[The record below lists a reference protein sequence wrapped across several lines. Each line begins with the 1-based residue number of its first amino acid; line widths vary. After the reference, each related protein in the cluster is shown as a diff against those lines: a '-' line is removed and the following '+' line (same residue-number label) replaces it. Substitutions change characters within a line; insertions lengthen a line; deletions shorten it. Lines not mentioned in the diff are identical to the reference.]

1 MVYTAPFIDDAGL
14 HVPSYIDIRDD
25 LIEQFKQIY
34 GQDIYLENDSQDYQ
48 MISAFALK
56 TYDTMQMLQ
65 IIYNNRSP
73 KTAIG
78 TSLDSIVKMNGI
90 ARKKASYSTCVLT
103 LTGDIGTVIANG
115 ICEDESGHKWYLPTN
130 IIFENETVEI
140 TAQCE
145 EIGAIEATVG
155 TINKIYTPQ
164 KGWISVTNKV
174 NAVAGEPI
182 ETDEQLRQRQALSVA
197 IPGQNMLNSTIAGIA
212 SIEGVTRYKVYD
224 NDTNITDSNGIPS
237 HSIAAV
243 VEGGLDYDI
252 AEQIYLR
259 KGPGGGTYGTTSV
272 NYTNDD
278 GLPNV
283 VKFSRPSYV
292 NINVDIKIKPNI
304 GYTTNIA
311 DEIKISIE
319 NYILNLDIGYDVT
332 IMGLLTAITA
342 VVKNLAVPEF
352 SVDIVNIARNEEP
365 TVSKDIDIAFNEVA
379 AVGITRVIEV
389 S

>member
-1 MVYTAPFIDDAGL
+1 MAYTAPFIDDAGL

-115 ICEDESGHKWYLPTN
+115 ICEDESGYKWYLPTN

-352 SVDIVNIARNEEP
+352 SVDIVNIARNEDP
-365 TVSKDIDIAFNEVA
+365 TVSKDIDIAFNEVD
-379 AVGITRVIEV
+379 AVGIIRVIEV

>member
-1 MVYTAPFIDDAGL
+1 MAYTAPFIDDAGL

-103 LTGDIGTVIANG
+103 LAGDIGTVIANG

-130 IIFENETVEI
+130 IIFENEIVEI

-352 SVDIVNIARNEEP
+352 SVDIVNIARNEDP

-379 AVGITRVIEV
+379 AVGIIRVIEV

>member
-1 MVYTAPFIDDAGL
+1 MAYIAPFIDDAGL

-56 TYDTMQMLQ
+56 IYDTMQMLQ

-164 KGWISVTNKV
+164 KGWISVINKV

-243 VEGGLDYDI
+243 VEGGLNYDI

-352 SVDIVNIARNEEP
+352 SVDIVNIARNEDS

-379 AVGITRVIEV
+379 AVGIIRVIEV

>member
-1 MVYTAPFIDDAGL
+1 
-14 HVPSYIDIRDD
+14 
-25 LIEQFKQIY
+25 
-34 GQDIYLENDSQDYQ
+34 
-48 MISAFALK
+48 
-56 TYDTMQMLQ
+56 
-65 IIYNNRSP
+65 
-73 KTAIG
+73 
-78 TSLDSIVKMNGI
+78 
-90 ARKKASYSTCVLT
+90 
-103 LTGDIGTVIANG
+103 
-115 ICEDESGHKWYLPTN
+115 
-130 IIFENETVEI
+130 
-140 TAQCE
+140 
-145 EIGAIEATVG
+145 
-155 TINKIYTPQ
+155 
-164 KGWISVTNKV
+164 
-174 NAVAGEPI
+174 
-182 ETDEQLRQRQALSVA
+182 
-197 IPGQNMLNSTIAGIA
+197 MLNSTIAGIA

-283 VKFSRPSYV
+283 VKISRPSYV

-352 SVDIVNIARNEEP
+352 SVDIVNIARNEDP

-379 AVGITRVIEV
+379 AVGIIRVIEV

>member
-1 MVYTAPFIDDAGL
+1 MAYTAPFIDDAGL
-14 HVPSYIDIRDD
+14 HIPSYIDIRDD

-90 ARKKASYSTCVLT
+90 TRKKASYSTCVLT

-115 ICEDESGHKWYLPTN
+115 ICEDESGYKWYLPAN
-130 IIFENETVEI
+130 ITFENETI
-140 TAQCE
+140 DIAAQCE
-145 EIGAIEATVG
+145 DIGAIEATIG

-164 KGWISVTNKV
+164 KGWISVINKV
-174 NAVAGEPI
+174 NAVAGEPV
-182 ETDEQLRQRQALSVA
+182 ETDEQLRQRQSLSVA

-224 NDTNITDSNGIPS
+224 NDTNITDNNGIPS

-252 AEQIYLR
+252 AEQIYIR

-283 VKFSRPSYV
+283 VKFSRPSYI

-319 NYILNLDIGYDVT
+319 NYILNLDIGCDVT

-352 SVDIVNIARNEEP
+352 SVDIVNIARNENP

-379 AVGITRVIEV
+379 AVGIIRVIEV